1 MLDRIVGSA
10 NESFIYINGVKTSGL
25 VDTGSM
31 VTSVSESFYN
41 SLNPLPQLH
50 AITEFGLQVQGAN
63 GDELPFKGY
72 IEAEIK
78 VPFLSNSQFN
88 IPLLVVSDTEYNSN
102 IPAIVGTNVI
112 RLCKTEVVTDKVP
125 SEWQTAFDSLC
136 DDSIP
141 VRTTCNYA
149 IRIAP
154 FEVKTIHGIARKSND
169 MQTAVTEHMDT
180 SLSGD
185 LTICP
190 RVVSLKSPGTTV
202 RIPVRVCNL
211 SARAISIPPKSLL
224 CSLNSVSVV
233 DSWTPASSSQN
244 SDSKLSETIID
255 DLGVSIDK
263 DNLSEEQ
270 LTKVKEVLNDWSHI
284 FSKGLTDLG
293 KTNLVKHSIKLT
305 DNTPFKDPY
314 RRIPPAMYEEVKQH
328 LKDMLEADAIR
339 PSESPFSS
347 NVVLVRKKDGS
358 LRFCI
363 DFRKLNSRTI
373 RDAYTLPRIDDTIDT
388 LMGAKFF
395 SKLDLRSGYWQV
407 EMEEEDKKK
416 TAFSV
421 GSLGFYECNRMAF
434 GLTNAPATF
443 QRLMERCMGE
453 LNLKECLIFL
463 DDILIFSDTFE
474 EHIKRIQAVFS
485 RLHEHGLKL
494 KPSKCEFFKTSV
506 KYLGHVVTENGVETD
521 PDKIKALVEWPV
533 PHNVKTLRSFL
544 GFAGY
549 YRRFIRDYAKI
560 AKPLNDLLIGHPTNK
575 QTLNKKKKKKSTPWQ
590 WGEMQQKSFDTLKSK
605 LSSPP
610 VLAYADFKKP
620 FIVHTDASTEGL
632 GAVLYQEQAGTERVI
647 AYASR
652 GLRHSERNY
661 PAHKLEFLCLKWAVS
676 EKFHDYLYGNQFLVC
691 TDNNPLTY
699 VLSSAK
705 LDATGH
711 RWLAALS
718 TYNFSLKYK
727 SGKSNSDADGL
738 SRRPHECTEIF
749 SDVVK
754 AVCEAY
760 TTNRRPCPYAENYVV
775 TSSSVLAETVDSNIE
790 SNDFEST
797 DINTVEWAKEQLND
811 LSIARV
817 LHFVKSGHFPT
828 KNQLSSE
835 DPEVLRYLRHWKNL
849 YMHNGVLHRET
860 VINGEKFQQL
870 VLPMRFR
877 ALVLKHL
884 HDDIGHQGQER
895 TLSLVRSRFFWPGF
909 ELDVQNKVKN
919 CDRCIKRKVSPKPS
933 AELVNIVST
942 QPLELVC
949 IDFLSLERS
958 KGGYEHILVI
968 TDHFTR
974 YAQAFPTR
982 NQLAKTTAKVIFENF
997 IVHYGFPARLHSDQ
1011 GRNFESSVIKE
1022 LCSLAGVQKSRTTPY
1037 HPMGNGM
1044 VERFNQT
1051 LLNML
1056 GTLEDHQKEDWK
1068 SFVAPLVHAYNA
1080 TRHDSTGFSPYFL
1093 MFGRHPRLAVDAFLG
1108 LSSSQDPPIAS
1119 REHYA
1124 TKLKKRLQFAYKMA
1138 SKEAEK
1144 SALHQKSQYD
1154 SKVRESTVDIGDRVL
1169 IRKVGLKG
1177 KNKLADKWDK
1187 YPYIVIAQPDRSI
1200 PVFTVKRESGD
1211 GSAKTLH
1218 RNMLLPFSSIP
1229 SFSEADES
1237 LLSNRDRVPRTRSRG
1252 STRQECIAAEV
1263 SSESESEPEI
1273 YIPSNMRKPRPNLL
1287 ITDTSDK
1294 STGNLSASGD
1304 IILPLDS
1311 IFSASSSNSNPIE
1324 QSSSPSTGVEFAGAS
1339 LSTELSPNVTSP
1351 VIDQAPR
1358 RTGRARKPPDRY
1370 GDWIISQATAD
1381 ISRDDLEVF
1390 V

>member
-50 AITEFGLQVQGAN
+50 AITEFGLQVQSAN

-202 RIPVRVCNL
+202 RVPVRVCNL